1 MVYLDYSATTKAD
14 KQVLDTYQQVE
25 EKFWGNANSHHRLGV
40 DARKLIDASTK
51 QIKEILHLQGKE
63 IIYTSGATEANN
75 LVIKGVCLK
84 SKNRGRHIITTE
96 LEHSSVLETIAYL
109 VKEYDF
115 TVDYVKLDQNGQVDL
130 SSLKK
135 LMREDTVLVSIASI
149 NSEIGIRQPLAEIS
163 NIVRKNKKTYFHS
176 DVTQSMGK
184 EIIDF
189 SVLDFASFSAQKFF
203 GMKGIGGLIKNEN
216 VMIEPLIH
224 GGKSTTSFRSGTP
237 ATSLIVSTAKAL
249 RLCYENFQQKQKH
262 VQEIHDY
269 LINHLKMLKVDI
281 NSNDYCIPHIVNIS
295 LKNAKPETMLHALEQ
310 EEIYIST
317 KTACSTNESSTA
329 VFALTK
335 EERKAKKSL
344 RISLSYLTT
353 KEEIDYFIEV
363 FTKNLQ
369 KLEELGK

>member
-1 MVYLDYSATTKAD
+1 M
-14 KQVLDTYQQVE
+14 
-25 EKFWGNANSHHRLGV
+25 
-40 DARKLIDASTK
+40 ID
-51 QIKEILHLQGKE
+51 
-63 IIYTSGATEANN
+63 
-75 LVIKGVCLK
+75 
-84 SKNRGRHIITTE
+84 
-96 LEHSSVLETIAYL
+96 
-109 VKEYDF
+109 
-115 TVDYVKLDQNGQVDL
+115 
-130 SSLKK
+130 
-135 LMREDTVLVSIASI
+135 
-149 NSEIGIRQPLAEIS
+149 
-163 NIVRKNKKTYFHS
+163 
-176 DVTQSMGK
+176 
-184 EIIDF
+184 
-189 SVLDFASFSAQKFF
+189 
-203 GMKGIGGLIKNEN
+203 
-216 VMIEPLIH
+216 PLIH